1 MSGLEVRGSRFEARQ
16 RSGQAMVEYLLL
28 AVAVLLVIGAVLGS
42 PVDGPIRVAMDRFM
56 GRINQELQSTGG
68 TADAF
73 LPSR

>member
-1 MSGLEVRGSRFEARQ
+1 
-16 RSGQAMVEYLLL
+16 MVEYLLL